1 MLCYVML
8 PHFMCKIWCSKR
20 VKSYALLC
28 CVMICYADLFYE
40 QNPMLSMSK
49 ILWSVM
55 LCLWWHELKSKILW
69 YVMLVLFVSKIL
81 CSVMNLT
88 IYWAFGYSDTV
99 QLHHSASTSNRIKEA
114 THSIAHYN
122 LSHWVKILS
131 NNAFSFFCF
140 PQENH
145 YCNFIAKLG
154 RKKYK
159 CTEVIF

>member
-1 MLCYVML
+1 MASGETIRRSYESWVFLGRCFNLVLCYVML

-40 QNPMLSMSK
+40 QNSMLSMSK

-88 IYWAFGYSDTV
+88 TYWAFEYSDSISYPDQSGRNQMYQV
-99 QLHHSASTSNRIKEA
+99 PLEPEKLQL
-114 THSIAHYN
+114 
-122 LSHWVKILS
+122 
-131 NNAFSFFCF
+131 
-140 PQENH
+140 
-145 YCNFIAKLG
+145 
-154 RKKYK
+154 
-159 CTEVIF
+159 EVGPPWEVDPRGGPPFWP

>member
-28 CVMICYADLFYE
+28 CVMICYANLFYE

-69 YVMLVLFVSKIL
+69 CVMLVLFVSPFTGHLGIQTPFPTQTSQEWIKWS
-81 CSVMNLT
+81 SVPSISLVDE
-88 IYWAFGYSDTV
+88 YAFKAWAPLYIIWLEVFKVWATFDMWWDC
-99 QLHHSASTSNRIKEA
+99 KEED
-114 THSIAHYN
+114 SI
-122 LSHWVKILS
+122 
-131 NNAFSFFCF
+131 
-140 PQENH
+140 
-145 YCNFIAKLG
+145 
-154 RKKYK
+154 
-159 CTEVIF
+159 T

>member
-1 MLCYVML
+1 MERPKLKHKHPIPIIQLPLGIVRIRILIGKKIGRCFNLVLCYVML

-88 IYWAFGYSDTV
+88 IYWAFGYSD
-99 QLHHSASTSNRIKEA
+99 
-114 THSIAHYN
+114 SIPYPDQSGRN
-122 LSHWVKILS
+122 QMY
-131 NNAFSFFCF
+131 
-140 PQENH
+140 QE
-145 YCNFIAKLG
+145 L
-154 RKKYK
+154 
-159 CTEVIF
+159 VL